1 MKYLL
6 DTHTL
11 IWLITKKEKLSA
23 SVAKIIEN
31 PESHIAVSA
40 ISFWEISLKYSLGK
54 LQLEGGTPENIY
66 KSVEILAIEM
76 IPLSPKICNTFHHLK
91 GNYHRDPFDKML
103 IWLAISDD
111 YILLSCDPAIQ
122 LYQSEGLKTLW

>member
-11 IWLITKKEKLSA
+11 IWLITKKEKLS
-23 SVAKIIEN
+23 SEVTKIIEN
-31 PESHIAVSA
+31 PANQIAVSA

-54 LQLEGGTPENIY
+54 LQLDGGIPEDIY
-66 KSVEILAIEM
+66 KSVEILGLEM
-76 IPLSPKICNTFHHLK
+76 LPLSPKICNTFHQLE

-103 IWLAISDD
+103 IWLAISDN
-111 YILLSCDPAIQ
+111 YTLLSCDSTIQ
-122 LYQSEGLKTLW
+122 LYKSEGLKILW

>member
-23 SVAKIIEN
+23 KVAKIIEN
-31 PESHIAVSA
+31 PENEIAVSA
-40 ISFWEISLKYSLGK
+40 INEASKKMSI
-54 LQLEGGTPENIY
+54 
-66 KSVEILAIEM
+66 EIL
-76 IPLSPKICNTFHHLK
+76 PLSPKICNTFHHLT

-103 IWLAISDD
+103 IWLAISDN
-111 YILLSCDPAIQ
+111 YTLLSCDPAIQ
-122 LYQSEGLKTLW
+122 LYQSEGLKILW

>member
-66 KSVEILAIEM
+66 KSMEILAIEM
-76 IPLSPKICNTFHHLK
+76 IPLSPKICNTFR
-91 GNYHRDPFDKML
+91 NYL
-103 IWLAISDD
+103 GQNE
-111 YILLSCDPAIQ
+111 LSLPIF
-122 LYQSEGLKTLW
+122 LYS